1 MYVYD
6 CKIKHYFPIK
16 QTFSGKY
23 AILEST
29 FNIQRRKTGF
39 RSRKKK
45 SGLRFRFNHVYIH
58 AFITSIKHT

>member
-23 AILEST
+23 ANLEST
-29 FNIQRRKTGF
+29 FNIQRHKTGF
-39 RSRKKK
+39 RSRKKT
-45 SGLRFRFNHVYIH
+45 SLRFRFNHVYIH
-58 AFITSIKHT
+58 AFITSIKRT